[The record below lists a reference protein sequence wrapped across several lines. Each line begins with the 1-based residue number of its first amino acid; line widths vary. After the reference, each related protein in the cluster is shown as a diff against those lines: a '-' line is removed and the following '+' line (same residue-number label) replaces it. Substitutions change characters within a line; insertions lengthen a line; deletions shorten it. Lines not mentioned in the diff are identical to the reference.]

1 MVTGAEDN
9 LLILNGALLLR
20 ISLDLND
27 ADPSLQL

>member
-9 LLILNGALLLR
+9 LLILKGALLLR

-27 ADPSLQL
+27 AYP